1 VAEVAESTPPEAVP
15 EEGSASPVVP
25 EEGAPESASSES
37 DGAEAGPPEEGRSEP
52 PAAEPEASEAGAEPG
67 AEPEEAPAPAPAAP
81 PEDDNKSWYI
91 VHTYSGY
98 EQKVKLSIE
107 KQIEKFR
114 SSKQARFRQIA
125 SYFGDILIP
134 TENVVELVKGQ
145 RKTSKRKFFPG
156 YIMIQMENNDESR
169 HFIRETPKVSG
180 FVGGGREPA
189 PISEDELQRIL
200 RQQSEGAERP
210 KPKVQFERGENIRV
224 IHGPF
229 SNFTGVVDDVKPE
242 KGKVKVLVTIFGRAT
257 PVELSFVEV
266 EKA

>member
-1 VAEVAESTPPEAVP
+1 LPEEAASVPEPSPEEALPEEAVP
-15 EEGSASPVVP
+15 E
-25 EEGAPESASSES
+25 
-37 DGAEAGPPEEGRSEP
+37 
-52 PAAEPEASEAGAEPG
+52 AEPS
-67 AEPEEAPAPAPAAP
+67 PEEAPAAKRARP
-81 PEDDNKSWYI
+81 PEDGKKKWYI

-114 SSKQARFRQIA
+114 SSRQAQQRQIA
-125 SYFGDILIP
+125 GYFGEILIP

-145 RKTSKRKFFPG
+145 RKTSTRKFFPG
-156 YIMIQMENNDESR
+156 YILIQMENNDESR

-180 FVGGGREPA
+180 FVGGGREPT
-189 PISEDELQRIL
+189 PISDEELQRIL
-200 RQQSEGAERP
+200 RQQTEGAERP

-229 SNFTGVVDDVKPE
+229 SNFTGVVEDVKPE

-266 EKA
+266 EKS